1 MSNNDINKNNNE
13 LMTTNNEVDE
23 TSLNSTNRSIVIP
36 RLKSD
41 HLK

>member
-1 MSNNDINKNNNE
+1 MSNNE
-13 LMTTNNEVDE
+13 LITNEVDD

>member
-13 LMTTNNEVDE
+13 LITNEVDD